1 MRFPYKAYAKM
12 VAQEEKSIS
21 RQVAT
26 DSADEKKTIS
36 ESAIENDD
44 DEITEHDDTD
54 DVSGSED
61 DISS

>member
-12 VAQEEKSIS
+12 VAREERSTF

-36 ESAIENDD
+36 ESAIENEDD
-44 DEITEHDDTD
+44 NLDEHDDD

-61 DISS
+61 EISS

>member
-44 DEITEHDDTD
+44 DVETEHDDN
-54 DVSGSED
+54 DVSGSDED
-61 DISS
+61 EISS

>member
-44 DEITEHDDTD
+44 DEIAEHDDTD

>member
-12 VAQEEKSIS
+12 VAQEEKSTS

-36 ESAIENDD
+36 ESAIENED
-44 DEITEHDDTD
+44 DEITEHDDD

>member
-26 DSADEKKTIS
+26 DSADEKRTIS

-44 DEITEHDDTD
+44 DNIAEHDGD
-54 DVSGSED
+54 DASGSDEE

>member
-12 VAQEEKSIS
+12 VAQEEKSTS
-21 RQVAT
+21 RQVAI
-26 DSADEKKTIS
+26 DSADEKENIS

-44 DEITEHDDTD
+44 DNVAEHDDD

>member
-1 MRFPYKAYAKM
+1 MRFPYKVYAKM
-12 VAQEEKSIS
+12 VAQEEKSMS

-26 DSADEKKTIS
+26 DSADEKDTIS

-44 DEITEHDDTD
+44 DDIAEHDDD
-54 DVSGSED
+54 DVSGSGEE

>member
-44 DEITEHDDTD
+44 DDIIEHGDDN
-54 DVSGSED
+54 VSGSEED